1 MSNKLQLRRDTAERW
16 EAENPVLLQGE
27 VGLILDNNGKVVD
40 QKIGDGVTRWKN
52 MIPTLAQTEQ
62 KAKNET
68 LDVIL
73 EYGPNLFENTKAI
86 SGGYWTKYGL
96 TADANYVY
104 TNPIWLR
111 RGVSYTAAFNKG
123 LMGNNLVIAQVDEK
137 SSFIRAFDGSISED
151 STTITFVPSEDGYYS
166 FNIGYVQ
173 HIDTFMVCRTD
184 EYSTAY
190 KSYEKKLNKDIR
202 LSITKSDTDFWQIE
216 KSANMFDKNNVNT
229 GYWTSSGL
237 QPDSSYFNTKPIYLE
252 KEKTYKY
259 PKLSNLGSNIYLAQ
273 VLKDGTFIKGLL
285 PTISEDEKFLL
296 FTPPVTGYYSFNVG
310 TVTTRN
316 TFMIAVADEYP
327 EDYED
332 FYTRWILPDLFLEK
346 ENLSEDIVSN
356 PLCGK
361 KVTFN
366 GDSICYGAG
375 HLGGYGK
382 IIAGRNKMIYT
393 NRGVG
398 GGTITAELYS
408 SNGTK
413 RHWISRDIPNIDP
426 TSDYVILE
434 GGVNDASL
442 NPNLGEITEG
452 FTSELDDTTFCGAF
466 ESMIKQCY
474 ELFPSAKIGFII
486 VHQMTERFNP
496 GGEFY
501 EKAIAILN
509 KWGVPYLNLAIQAPP
524 MNYIASLKEIYTSS
538 ADGWHPNE
546 LGYKTFYCD
555 KIESWMKTL

>member
-1 MSNKLQLRRDTAERW
+1 MSNKLQLRRDTAANW
-16 EAENPVLLQGE
+16 EAANPTLAQGE
-27 VGLILDNNGKVVD
+27 IGLILDNNGKVVD
-40 QKIGDGVTRWKN
+40 LKLGDGTKWKN
-52 MIPTLAQTEQ
+52 IIPTLGHTVQ

-68 LDVIL
+68 LDTIL
-73 EYGPNLFENTKAI
+73 EYGPNLFERTKAI
-86 SGGYWTKYGL
+86 AGGYWNASGL
-96 TADANYVY
+96 IDSANYYY

-111 RGVSYTAAFNKG
+111 RGISYTATFNRG
-123 LMGNNLVIAQVDEK
+123 VLGDNPIIAQVNE
-137 SSFIRAFDGSISED
+137 SSLFVSASRGSLSED

-173 HIDTFMVCRTD
+173 HVDTFMVCLTD
-184 EYSTAY
+184 EYPTAY

-216 KSANMFDKNNVNT
+216 KSVNMFDKNNVNT
-229 GYWTSSGL
+229 GFWSSSGL
-237 QPDSSYFNTKPIYLE
+237 QNAEGYFNTKPLFLE
-252 KEKTYKY
+252 TGKTYKY
-259 PKLSNLGSNIYLAQ
+259 PKLMTLGSNLYLAQ
-273 VLKDGTFIKGLL
+273 VSVNGVFIKGQL
-285 PTISEDEKFLL
+285 PEISEDEKFLL
-296 FTPPVTGYYSFNVG
+296 FTPPTTGYYSFNVG
-310 TVTTRN
+310 TTVTME
-316 TFMIAVADEYP
+316 TFMIAVAEEYP
-327 EDYED
+327 EDYVE

-346 ENLSEDIVSN
+346 ENLSKDIASN
-356 PLCGK
+356 PLYKK

-375 HLGGYGK
+375 FLGGYGK
-382 IIAGRNKMIYT
+382 IIAERNNMVYT

-408 SNGTK
+408 QSGAA
-413 RHWISRDIPNIDP
+413 RHWISRDIPHIDP

-442 NPNLGEITEG
+442 NPDLGEITEG
-452 FTSELDDTTFCGAF
+452 FTSALDDTTFCGAF

-474 ELFPSAKIGFII
+474 ELFPNAKLGFVI
-486 VHQMTERFNP
+486 VHQMTARFCPN
-496 GGEFY
+496 GEFY
-501 EKAIAILN
+501 QKAVAILE
-509 KWGVPYLNLAIQAPP
+509 KWGVPYLDLAIQAPP
-524 MNYIASLKEIYTSS
+524 LNFIESLKTTYTSN